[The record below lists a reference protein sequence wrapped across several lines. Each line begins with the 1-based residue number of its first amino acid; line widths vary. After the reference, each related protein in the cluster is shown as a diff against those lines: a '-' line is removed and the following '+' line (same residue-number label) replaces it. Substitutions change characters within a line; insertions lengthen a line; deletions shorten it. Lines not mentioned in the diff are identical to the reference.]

1 MTHKELLR
9 QMGFVLDQMGLLAEG
24 HTTSWNAK
32 VSGGKASSSAP
43 RTTEQLFDKH
53 VDELRLTLYRAERDL
68 NRYKRGRESIV
79 DKEDRDRR
87 IIEDYVGWPAV
98 KVAVFVD
105 LSQSQVRR
113 IREQHDRK
121 PSDGTPILD

>member
-1 MTHKELLR
+1 MRDLLQR
-9 QMGFVLDQMGLLAEG
+9 FSEVLCEMNLLAEG

-43 RTTEQLFDKH
+43 RHTERLYDKH

-68 NRYKRGRESIV
+68 DRYKRGRAAVE
-79 DKEDRDRR
+79 DKEDRDKR
-87 IIEDYVGWPAV
+87 IIEEYVGQPAV
-98 KVAVFVD
+98 RVAIFVD

-113 IREQHDRK
+113 IREQHDRN
-121 PSDGTPILD
+121 PADGTPL